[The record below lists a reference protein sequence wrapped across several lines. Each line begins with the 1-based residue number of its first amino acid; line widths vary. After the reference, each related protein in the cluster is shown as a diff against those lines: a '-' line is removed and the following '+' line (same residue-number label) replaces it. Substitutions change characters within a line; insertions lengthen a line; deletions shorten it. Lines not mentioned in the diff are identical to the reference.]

1 MDVHYTEARW
11 TVDCNVL
18 LMHFN
23 FSAKNNYLGQ
33 EFGLHVYIWCQIRNM
48 KIAIKMNNKNQCK
61 DERFFKYN
69 FLLQINDLVDEQ
81 R

>member
-1 MDVHYTEARW
+1 
-11 TVDCNVL
+11 
-18 LMHFN
+18 
-23 FSAKNNYLGQ
+23 
-33 EFGLHVYIWCQIRNM
+33 M

-69 FLLQINDLVDEQ
+69 FLLQINNLVDEQ